1 VLVGLLTAWVALG
14 VAQLVAGLSRPQG
27 SPVAAV
33 GSVAIDN
40 TPPAVKNFAIATFGS
55 HDKLALVIGIL
66 VLLAVFSAVIGVLA
80 MHRLSYGFAGLG
92 VFALVGNLAELDQ
105 PKAAAVDVLPT
116 LIGAAV
122 GAYALYQLV
131 RTAGALPQRAG
142 YQAPAVPATA
152 RGRGGTSAP
161 VFDVPADP
169 ALAHPAAPADTAPP
183 DNARADTAP
192 ADTPPADTAPADTA
206 TGGSAGTDPA
216 PAGPPLAGVPA
227 DQSPAAPAPPAAGR
241 SAG

>member
-92 VFALVGNLAELDQ
+92 VFALVGILAGLDQ

-122 GAYALYQLV
+122 GAYTLYRLV
-131 RTAGALPQRAG
+131 RA
-142 YQAPAVPATA
+142 APDRGVPGPGSTGHVLGP
-152 RGRGGTSAP
+152 RGR
-161 VFDVPADP
+161 
-169 ALAHPAAPADTAPP
+169 H
-183 DNARADTAP
+183 RASVRRP
-192 ADTPPADTAPADTA
+192 RRPSP
-206 TGGSAGTDPA
+206 
-216 PAGPPLAGVPA
+216 GPPGPGGHRPSQYG
-227 DQSPAAPAPPAAGR
+227 DRRFSQD
-241 SAG
+241 